1 MCEIGGFRVVD
12 ERDVVDG
19 SRTRGQSRCH
29 GVADV
34 PRGNNGAFDGVA
46 AEKQQVVLPGNAALV
61 REPLRGIVHAA
72 GDDVDQLGIA
82 AMVSSFQ
89 HVGRE
94 QFGTV
99 FKP

>member
-1 MCEIGGFRVVD
+1 M
-12 ERDVVDG
+12 
-19 SRTRGQSRCH
+19 
-29 GVADV
+29 